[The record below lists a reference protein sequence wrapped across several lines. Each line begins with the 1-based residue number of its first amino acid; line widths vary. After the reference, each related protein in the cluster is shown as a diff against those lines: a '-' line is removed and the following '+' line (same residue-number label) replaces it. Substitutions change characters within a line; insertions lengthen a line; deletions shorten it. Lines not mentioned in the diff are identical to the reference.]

1 MSGLV
6 ERVARAID
14 PEGWAVIDTCK
25 GGPDCWRC
33 DREKAGSTPKAR
45 AAIKAVAEWAEK
57 QGHEGE
63 ADYLITLLRLELKEG
78 SE

>member
-1 MSGLV
+1 MSDLIEKV
-6 ERVARAID
+6 REAVR
-14 PEGWAVIDTCK
+14 PHLYSEGGNSEVV
-25 GGPDCWRC
+25 
-33 DREKAGSTPKAR
+33 AR

-63 ADYLITLLRLELKEG
+63 ADYLITLLRLQLKEG